1 MGVNFIAAKNSSST
15 GRTGNSAKK
24 EKAPLK
30 TPSWLPN
37 SMRRTNTQS
46 AAVVAAKKTSV
57 HTDPTICKI
66 KAPQKKNERT
76 RGRRE
81 RRRTVGF
88 LGFHTLEGST
98 RTWILPL

>member
-24 EKAPLK
+24 EK
-30 TPSWLPN
+30 TPAKGASSLLSSIRCTN
-37 SMRRTNTQS
+37 SQS
-46 AAVVAAKKTSV
+46 AASVVAEKTSV

-66 KAPQKKNERT
+66 RAPQKKNERT
-76 RGRRE
+76 TGRRE

-88 LGFHTLEGST
+88 LGFHMLEGST

>member
-24 EKAPLK
+24 EKTPPRAP
-30 TPSWLPN
+30 SSLPN
-37 SMRRTNTQS
+37 SIRRTNSQS
-46 AAVVAAKKTSV
+46 AASVAAKKASV
-57 HTDPTICKI
+57 HTDPTTCKI
-66 KAPQKKNERT
+66 RAPQKKNERT
-76 RGRRE
+76 TGRRE